1 MRPTVIR
8 HAKDP
13 ADSGYRARRVATILA
28 AGLERLLGGD
38 QGVGVEDGTAL
49 DYGGKPSV
57 TTDCRADGSAQES
70 DDIGD

>member
-8 HAKDP
+8 HTKDP
-13 ADSGYRARRVATILA
+13 ADSGYRARRIATILA

-49 DYGGKPSV
+49 DYGANPSV
-57 TTDCRADGSAQES
+57 TTDCRAEGPVEES
-70 DDIGD
+70 DDRGD